1 MHRASA
7 LPSNPTPRTSGR
19 SRSLALDHLPLLVHG
34 KSQFERLKTLPGF
47 AVVVGLKRV
56 GDDHQLLYDW
66 LICGHDA
73 ALGPICE
80 VGFSYCFASHESLIP
95 LTGGEVEETT

>member
-1 MHRASA
+1 MGGA
-7 LPSNPTPRTSGR
+7 LHISGR
-19 SRSLALDHLPLLVHG
+19 DDDDLVCSLISFARWHVAVSAIDEGFVIDHLPLLVHG

-66 LICGHDA
+66 LITMLH
-73 ALGPICE
+73 LGL
-80 VGFSYCFASHESLIP
+80 FAK
-95 LTGGEVEETT
+95 